1 MKPTII
7 EEIRNFKRMIGEA
20 TDSSNSGSYEQ
31 PLSFDMNRPTT
42 ICPNT
47 GQQLVGTEVSPNA
60 PVIGV
65 VDVTKGVVPMNQPTS
80 YDGNINSTTQPAF
93 DDMPYL
99 SSHPSGWSYEGD
111 EESMLQSQGIQ
122 RPVGPSMGMVD
133 NDEDDEEAMSLAFDE
148 LDDDTDVF
156 QELKMFSETRLLG
169 WK

>member
-1 MKPTII
+1 MKSTIT

-31 PLSFDMNRPTT
+31 PLSFDMDRPTT
-42 ICPNT
+42 TCPNT

-60 PVIGV
+60 PVISV

-80 YDGNINSTTQPAF
+80 YDGNTNSSTQPGF

-99 SSHPSGWSYEGD
+99 SSHPSGWTFDGD
-111 EESMLQSQGIQ
+111 EESMLQSHGIQ
-122 RPVGPSMGMVD
+122 RPVDSSMVG
-133 NDEDDEEAMSLAFDE
+133 DEDEEAMSLAFDE